1 MNKSNFNSCHNLC
14 VIDQQSYIIS
24 TIAYTHLHI
33 MVTFLGG
40 NDFRPFF
47 GVFVLLC
54 TAFLTD
60 LTPVVEEPNV
70 EFEDL
75 FLIDADPCSVNVRF
89 DTLIPSVG
97 DVMGVEEA
105 KAFGNSEL
113 LPS

>member
-1 MNKSNFNSCHNLC
+1 ME
-14 VIDQQSYIIS
+14 
-24 TIAYTHLHI
+24 
-33 MVTFLGG
+33 TFLGG

-60 LTPVVEEPNV
+60 LIPVLEELNV
-70 EFEDL
+70 KFVDP
-75 FLIDADPCSVNVRF
+75 FLSDADSCSVNVRF
-89 DTLIPSVG
+89 DTPIPSVG

-105 KAFGNSEL
+105 KALGNSK

>member
-1 MNKSNFNSCHNLC
+1 
-14 VIDQQSYIIS
+14 
-24 TIAYTHLHI
+24 